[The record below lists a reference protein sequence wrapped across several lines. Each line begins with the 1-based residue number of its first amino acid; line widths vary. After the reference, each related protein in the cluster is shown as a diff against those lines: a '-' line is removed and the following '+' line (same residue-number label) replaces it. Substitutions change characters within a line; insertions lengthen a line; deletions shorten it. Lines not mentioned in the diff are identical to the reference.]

1 MPAPLLSTYRTGENR
16 ITASTMAVLE
26 RIDLA
31 LVTELLAAATKSGPE
46 LESVTFINQVTGP
59 SSVPDA
65 VISARFEWLFETKTV
80 RGAYNAE
87 GHSRSQLR
95 EHAKNL
101 VDRPETRLFVLTPD
115 PVQPAWFSVLDGID
129 PGVTDRILWLSF
141 ADLATQATAVIADPV
156 RPVGEQTRF
165 LLSELIA
172 LYEAE
177 GLLTSDDTVI
187 VAARKAWPE
196 YDELSAYVCQ
206 PDRTFREGLTHFGF
220 YTDAAIQPTIARIL
234 RHEPSVAFTADE
246 VTARRAAGDDA
257 MADVIEKVIAAGK
270 RTAGES
276 HGVFLLSGPS
286 DPETVKL
293 AAHVTNDTT
302 DASGKPWAWT
312 LGQRYTGLDKLR
324 SAAHTSDLA

>member
-31 LVTELLAAATKSGPE
+31 LVTELLAAATRSGSE
-46 LESVTFINQVTGP
+46 LESVTFANQITAT

-65 VISARFEWLFETKTV
+65 RISARFDWWFETKTV

-95 EHAKNL
+95 EHAKLL
-101 VDRPETRLFVLTPD
+101 VGEFDARLFVLTPD
-115 PVQPAWFSVLDGID
+115 PVAPAWFSVLDDVD
-129 PGVTDRILWLSF
+129 PSVVDQILWLSF
-141 ADLATQATAVIADPV
+141 ADLAAQATAVIADPV

-165 LLSELIA
+165 LLSELVA

-196 YDELSAYVCQ
+196 YHELSAYVCQ

-234 RHEPSVAFTADE
+234 RHEPVVAFTSDE
-246 VTARRAAGDDA
+246 VAARLATGDDA
-257 MADVIEKVIAAGK
+257 MADVIDKLIAAGK

-286 DPETVKL
+286 DSETVTL
-293 AAHVTNDTT
+293 EAPVANDTT

-312 LGQRYTGLDKLR
+312 LGQRYTSLDKLTA
-324 SAAHTSDLA
+324 AAHTSDLV